1 MAGAGLCCAS
11 LEEPKTL
18 MKMGLSMIL
27 VGHVNF
33 LLGALMHGVVLRHIN
48 LHKQARAMEYAISNV
63 VALTSGLAGIVVG
76 ILAIVLSKNKK
87 SRGLMWS
94 LFTVGLAAALT
105 AAASATG
112 LSVSVVRAAV
122 HGGRSLLTHCSFPD
136 AAGYSSITDECPFD
150 PTRIYSTTLILWVP
164 LIVTCVIQ
172 TVFSARCFAVCVS
185 FLGLPCCP
193 NNKRTRDSGRPINV
207 VRPMKEAAPSHYPEP
222 PRSCPESP
230 RSHREP
236 PRSHREPPRSYP
248 EPPRSHREP
257 PRSYTE
263 PPTCYSEPPRS
274 YTEPPT
280 CYSEPP
286 RSYTEPPRSYSEP
299 PGSYTEPPRSYTEP
313 PRSYTEPPR
322 SYSEPPGSYTEP
334 PTRYSDPRSHR
345 KPPRQNTE
353 PPRQQRRP
361 PPPPQHPPHQHRSP
375 PPSERRPLRQPKRER
390 SDGGRQETRVG
401 SQQRAAEKHQL
412 LERATLERS
421 SFWI

>member
-87 SRGLMWS
+87 SRGL
-94 LFTVGLAAALT
+94 
-105 AAASATG
+105 
-112 LSVSVVRAAV
+112 
-122 HGGRSLLTHCSFPD
+122 
-136 AAGYSSITDECPFD
+136 
-150 PTRIYSTTLILWVP
+150 STTLILWVP